1 MMRKPSE
8 HHAGHS
14 DHGKAEDDIA
24 CVVRL
29 VRPVRVSGP
38 VVTRDTD
45 AYQHER
51 HQHDHRTTEDQ

>member
-8 HHAGHS
+8 HNTGHS

-29 VRPVRVSGP
+29 VRPVQVSGA

-45 AYQHER
+45 ADQHER
-51 HQHDHRTTEDQ
+51 R